1 MFLQKVKKVCSSGR
15 VPAQQFAGHLA
26 TKNVTEWPIMHEMHK
41 AIKNYHEEVT
51 DGKSRLT
58 C

>member
-1 MFLQKVKKVCSSGR
+1 MRMQSGVCSSR
-15 VPAQQFAGHLA
+15 RSRKFVAVVA
-26 TKNVTEWPIMHEMHK
+26 TKSVTQWPIMQEMHK